1 MTLSHTSRARQMVLR
16 SQLCLG
22 MAALPMLSIQ
32 AKPVLAPWQEQVRE
46 VTPQLQEGDI
56 IFIRI
61 ASPLFREVAKTSNSW
76 ESHVGMVFRSQDGH
90 WMVGESTIPVAKF
103 TPLERFVKRS
113 EDHRFMVK
121 RLKGGLDAEQAIK
134 LREAALRRNGT
145 LYHLGFKYDSSRMYC
160 SKYVYDSY
168 LEATGEKVG
177 QLQTFREL
185 LEANPK
191 APTNF
196 WRLWFLGSIPWD
208 RRCVT
213 TTSEL
218 QSPRLVT
225 VFDSTQAG
233 VH

>member
-1 MTLSHTSRARQMVLR
+1 MEISPARAARSIALR
-16 SQLCLG
+16 NLFCLG
-22 MAALPMLSIQ
+22 LAALPLLPVQ
-32 AKPVLAPWQEQVRE
+32 ASAWGSHKEDWVSE
-46 VTPQLQEGDI
+46 VTPQLQDGDI

-61 ASPLFREVAKTSNSW
+61 ANPFFREVAKTSQSW
-76 ESHVGMVFRSQDGH
+76 ESHVGIAFRNSDGR

-103 TPLERFVKRS
+103 TTLERFVKRS

-121 RLKGGLDAEQAIK
+121 RLKGGLNAEEALK
-134 LREAALRRNGT
+134 LREAALKRNGV

-168 LEATGEKVG
+168 LEATGEKIG
-177 QLQTFREL
+177 ELQTFREL
-185 LEANPK
+185 LEANPH
-191 APTNF
+191 APVGF

-213 TTSEL
+213 TTSEI

-225 VFDSTQAG
+225 VFDSTQAH

>member
-1 MTLSHTSRARQMVLR
+1 MEMRPARAAKSFALR
-16 SQLCLG
+16 NLLCLG
-22 MAALPMLSIQ
+22 LAALPLLPVQ
-32 AKPVLAPWQEQVRE
+32 AGAWGLHKEDLVSE

-61 ASPLFREVAKTSNSW
+61 ANPFFREVAKTSNSW
-76 ESHVGMVFRSQDGH
+76 ESHVGIVFRNSDGR

-121 RLKGGLDAEQAIK
+121 RLKGGLNSEEALK
-134 LREAALRRNGT
+134 LREAAIKRNGV

-168 LEATGEKVG
+168 LEATGEKIG
-177 QLQTFREL
+177 ELQTFREL
-185 LEANPK
+185 LEANPH
-191 APTNF
+191 APIGF
-196 WRLWFLGSIPWD
+196 WRLWFLGSIPWE

-213 TTSEL
+213 TTSEI

-225 VFDSTQAG
+225 VFDSTLAH

>member
-1 MTLSHTSRARQMVLR
+1 METTATLLARCFSLR
-16 SQLCLG
+16 MLLCLG
-22 MAALPMLSIQ
+22 WPALFSPSVQ
-32 AKPVLAPWQEQVRE
+32 AHVSSPNQESLVSE
-46 VTPQLQEGDI
+46 VTPQLQDGDI

-61 ASPLFREVAKTSNSW
+61 ANPLFREVAKTCGSW
-76 ESHVGMVFRSQDGH
+76 ESHVGLVFRDQDGR
-90 WMVGESTIPVAKF
+90 WMVGESTFPVAKF

-121 RLKGGLDAEQAIK
+121 RLKGGLDPEEATK
-134 LREAALRRNGT
+134 LREAAIKRVGT

-185 LEANPK
+185 LDANPQTPM
-191 APTNF
+191 AF
-196 WRLWFLGSIPWD
+196 WRLWFFGSIPWD

-213 TTSEL
+213 TTSEI
-218 QSPRLVT
+218 QSPRLIT
-225 VFDSTQAG
+225 IYDSTQAH